1 MDRRTKHVGHHL
13 GYIEGVHSVLDFG
26 ERVTAA
32 LLLIVASPLLLIIAT
47 AVRVRLGAPVTF
59 DQVRIGYR
67 EQAFVMHKFRTMTDA
82 RDSEGRL
89 LSAEQRITPFGRWLR
104 KTSLDELPEL
114 WNVLRGEMSFVGP
127 RPLLPDYLPHYT
139 DEQRQRHNVKPGI
152 TGLAQIEGRSLLRW
166 EEKLAKDVWYV
177 QNKSILLDA
186 NILFRTARAVITRKG
201 TESAGT
207 ASRPP
212 GMRPPEG
219 GFGE

>member
-26 ERVTAA
+26 ERVTAG

-201 TESAGT
+201 TESVGT